1 MKFHI
6 SKLYIWFGR
15 ELQPR
20 ILTFENNKVNVITGS
35 SSTGKSNIYSIID
48 YCLLSAK
55 PNIVIPVI
63 NETAQWYGLE
73 FCINDQFFAIAR
85 KRPTLDVIP
94 SDLYLQRESFNDGFY
109 PPNANTHI
117 NDGRFILEQAFGY
130 HIENNRYLYRSCFVF
145 NALTESIIT
154 SPDTFLNFK
163 FFGDD
168 YYQDTANRKQLVK
181 SVLTPNVQAYVKA
194 KNEIEILNRKKRKY
208 DLHSAAIVKKTNGF
222 QVLLNELIQLSIASN
237 LIDKSILS
245 ESEENQVKALE
256 SVLQE
261 SLLPLSERKGLDSML
276 KDLQNQHM
284 KKTLQL
290 ENMNRAEQER
300 QNYINSLEQIE
311 DSLKPVELLFER
323 AENGNVNMWTYH
335 ILDALRGSL
344 EEITKY
350 RKGQEQKSEPDNVLK
365 EQLQKQLDGIDEEIG
380 KVLRQKGS
388 LYQQVDAMK
397 VLGKLDIQVPLLKK
411 LWTEKQR
418 IVRKNIDIFTAE
430 DENSLIKLSVAIK
443 SFENKENKVFEEF
456 EQCIQYIYDGLNH
469 MEHYERCYTKYN
481 VEQEQ
486 LMLNN
491 GKSIFNY
498 DIVGSQ
504 SNYMFLH
511 LCFFMGLH
519 RYFFENIKHSHIAQF
534 LFIDQPSIPYYVGS
548 EMVKTTDK
556 EKLMDA
562 FQAIND
568 FMKYVIEEKKEQFQV
583 ILIEHAPES
592 YWTGENNL
600 EYFVTKEQFIN
611 GNALIPQYALE
622 KTLVDAL

>member
-20 ILTFENNKVNVITGS
+20 VLTFENNKVNVITGS

-48 YCLLSAK
+48 YCLLSTK

-73 FCINDQFFAIAR
+73 FYIKDQFFAIAR

-94 SDLYLQRESFNDGFY
+94 SDLYLQREPFKDGFY

-117 NDGRFILEQAFGY
+117 NDGRLILEQAFGY
-130 HIENNRYLYRSCFVF
+130 HIKNNRYLYRSCFVF

-168 YYQDTANRKQLVK
+168 YYQDATNRKQLVK
-181 SVLTPNVQAYVKA
+181 SVLTPDVQAYIKA
-194 KNEIEILNRKKRKY
+194 KNEIEILSQKKRKY
-208 DLHSAAIVKKTNGF
+208 DLHSAAIVKKTNEF
-222 QVLLNELIQLSIASN
+222 QKLLNELIQLSITSN
-237 LIDKSILS
+237 LIDKGILS

-256 SVLQE
+256 NVLQG
-261 SLLPLSERKGLDSML
+261 SSLPLSERKGLDSML
-276 KDLQNQHM
+276 KELQSKHM

-300 QNYINSLEQIE
+300 QTYINSLEQIE

-323 AENGNVNMWTYH
+323 AKNGNVNMWTYH

-344 EEITKY
+344 EEITKN
-350 RKGQEQKSEPDNVLK
+350 RKGQERKSEPDNVLK
-365 EQLQKQLDGIDEEIG
+365 EQLQKQLDGIDGEIS

-397 VLGKLDIQVPLLKK
+397 VLGKLDIQIPSLKK
-411 LWTEKQR
+411 LWSEKQR
-418 IVRKNIDIFTAE
+418 IVRKDIDIFTAE
-430 DENSLIKLSVAIK
+430 DENSLMKLSVIIK
-443 SFENKENKVFEEF
+443 SFENKKNKVFEEL
-456 EQCIQYIYDGLNH
+456 EQCIQYIYDGLNY
-469 MEHYERCYTKYN
+469 MEHYERCYTKYDW
-481 VEQEQ
+481 EQEQ

-491 GKSIFNY
+491 GRSRFNY
-498 DIVGSQ
+498 DVVGSQ

-592 YWTGENNL
+592 YWTGENKL

-611 GNALIPQYALE
+611 GNALIPQYAIE
-622 KTLVDAL
+622 RH

>member
-20 ILTFENNKVNVITGS
+20 VLTFENNKVNVITGS

-48 YCLLSAK
+48 YCLLSTK

-73 FCINDQFFAIAR
+73 FYIKDQFFAIAR

-94 SDLYLQRESFNDGFY
+94 SDLYLQREPFKDGFY

-117 NDGRFILEQAFGY
+117 NDGRLILEQAFGY
-130 HIENNRYLYRSCFVF
+130 HIKNNRYLYRSCFVF

-168 YYQDTANRKQLVK
+168 YYQDATNRKQLVK
-181 SVLTPNVQAYVKA
+181 SVLTPDVQAYIKA
-194 KNEIEILNRKKRKY
+194 KNEIEILSQKKRKY
-208 DLHSAAIVKKTNGF
+208 DLHSAAIVKKTNEF
-222 QVLLNELIQLSIASN
+222 QKLLNELIQLSITSN
-237 LIDKSILS
+237 LIDKGILS

-256 SVLQE
+256 NVLQE
-261 SLLPLSERKGLDSML
+261 SSLPLSERKGLDSML
-276 KDLQNQHM
+276 KELQSKHM

-300 QNYINSLEQIE
+300 QTYINSLEQIE

-323 AENGNVNMWTYH
+323 AKNGNVNMWTYH

-344 EEITKY
+344 EEITKN
-350 RKGQEQKSEPDNVLK
+350 RKGQERKSEPDNVLK
-365 EQLQKQLDGIDEEIG
+365 EQLQKQLDGIDGEIS

-397 VLGKLDIQVPLLKK
+397 VLGKLDIQIPSLKK
-411 LWTEKQR
+411 LWSEKQR
-418 IVRKNIDIFTAE
+418 IVRKDIDIFTAE
-430 DENSLIKLSVAIK
+430 DENSLMKLSVIIK
-443 SFENKENKVFEEF
+443 SFENKKNKVFEEL
-456 EQCIQYIYDGLNH
+456 EQCIQYIYDGLNY
-469 MEHYERCYTKYN
+469 MEHYERCYTKYDW
-481 VEQEQ
+481 EQEQ

-491 GKSIFNY
+491 GRSRFNY
-498 DIVGSQ
+498 DVVGSQ

-592 YWTGENNL
+592 YWTGENKL

-611 GNALIPQYALE
+611 GNALIPQYAIE
-622 KTLVDAL
+622 RH